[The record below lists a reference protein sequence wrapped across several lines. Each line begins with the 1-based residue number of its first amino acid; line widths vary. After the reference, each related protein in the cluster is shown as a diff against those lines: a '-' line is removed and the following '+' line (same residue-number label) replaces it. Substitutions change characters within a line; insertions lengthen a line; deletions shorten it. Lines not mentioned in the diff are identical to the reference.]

1 MAWLGTKKG
10 LIVLFLVIF
19 VAMFGIGAVVG
30 EKYKSLFSDSIESKD
45 IKGQAFNILFMG
57 IDDRDNANNSR
68 SDTMILATIDPK
80 TSRVALLSIP
90 RDTRIKNSKGRNEKI
105 NGVNYIEG
113 PEAACKAVGEL
124 LDTDVEYYV
133 TTNFEGFGKI
143 VDILGGVDINV
154 ESDMKHWDVSYA
166 IDLKKGLHHMNGDQA
181 LQYVRYRGG
190 PTADIGRTQR
200 QQQFIKALAD
210 EMFKAK
216 TILKLPSLI
225 PEINKYVKTNIPL
238 TDMVYMAGM
247 AKKFDSSGITAQ
259 TLPGY
264 SFTDPSTGASYWEAD
279 REKAGVIIETL
290 LQGKTLEVFSD
301 PPKSSKST
309 RYVAPVAPATANTK
323 VTEPEE
329 ENTGQDEQ
337 SGPEPA
343 GTDKEPDTGLGK
355 NPADIQENSSGPEPL
370 VPGNDAAQTNN
381 STHTGPNINPVVNPA
396 PDSQAAGQ

>member
-225 PEINKYVKTNIPL
+225 PEINKY
-238 TDMVYMAGM
+238 
-247 AKKFDSSGITAQ
+247 
-259 TLPGY
+259 
-264 SFTDPSTGASYWEAD
+264 
-279 REKAGVIIETL
+279 
-290 LQGKTLEVFSD
+290 
-301 PPKSSKST
+301 
-309 RYVAPVAPATANTK
+309 
-323 VTEPEE
+323 
-329 ENTGQDEQ
+329 
-337 SGPEPA
+337 
-343 GTDKEPDTGLGK
+343 
-355 NPADIQENSSGPEPL
+355 
-370 VPGNDAAQTNN
+370 
-381 STHTGPNINPVVNPA
+381 
-396 PDSQAAGQ
+396 